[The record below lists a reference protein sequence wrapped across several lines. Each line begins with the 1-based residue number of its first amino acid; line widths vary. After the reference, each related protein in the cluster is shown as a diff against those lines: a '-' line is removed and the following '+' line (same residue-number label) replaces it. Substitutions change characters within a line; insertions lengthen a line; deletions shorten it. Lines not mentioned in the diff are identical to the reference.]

1 MEGPG
6 SSSKSKYSTFD
17 IMATIIT
24 VVINIITIMVFKY
37 SPNISDSHFC
47 FLHFTTLVSR
57 SQAKEPVKTPAAEP
71 EVPAVVPV
79 RGEEEQ
85 ERRVR

>member
-1 MEGPG
+1 M
-6 SSSKSKYSTFD
+6 
-17 IMATIIT
+17 
-24 VVINIITIMVFKY
+24 
-37 SPNISDSHFC
+37 
-47 FLHFTTLVSR
+47 SR

>member
-1 MEGPG
+1 M
-6 SSSKSKYSTFD
+6 
-17 IMATIIT
+17 
-24 VVINIITIMVFKY
+24 VINIITIMVFKY
-37 SPNISDSHFC
+37 SPNISHSHFC

-57 SQAKEPVKTPAAEP
+57 SQAKEQAVKTPAAEP

>member
-6 SSSKSKYSTFD
+6 SSSKSKYSTLT
-17 IMATIIT
+17 ILATIIT

-37 SPNISDSHFC
+37 SPNISHSHFC